1 MHPVRRELGKIV
13 RIALP
18 VSLTQASLLAL
29 WAVDTVMLFDISV
42 EAQDEAALGRT
53 FLMGTSM
60 VAFAVMLGLD
70 PIMSQ
75 AWGAR
80 DRKRL
85 GAALQQGLLL
95 SGLLALPLAA
105 LALSTEEFLVAC
117 GQNPLLS
124 HGAERYVLV
133 QVPALPFVLVFGL
146 GRQFLNCRS
155 IVWPPLVVGLFAN
168 LVNVGANWVFVY
180 GNLGAPQLGA
190 TGAGIATALVEVF
203 MAVALFAWIRVF
215 RLQRGAWA
223 GWNREAWRLRGLLP
237 VLALGIP
244 VAIHIGLEMWA
255 FQITT
260 LWAGLLGDKL
270 VPLAAHNIVL
280 QLASFSFMLPLGI
293 SIGAAAR
300 IGNLIGARDT
310 QGAQRAAWIALGL
323 GAVVMG
329 ICAVLFIL
337 LRHQLP
343 SWYTDNTAVIALCV
357 GILPIAAAFQ
367 IFDGVQ
373 VVGAGVLRGMG
384 RTRPAAWI
392 NLIAYYMLALPL
404 GWWWCFEQGHGLAGL
419 WWGLGAALA
428 IVSTLLIFYIHAR
441 GPHTV
446 ARVSA

>member
-1 MHPVRRELGKIV
+1 MDSLRRELKKIAD
-13 RIALP
+13 IAVP
-18 VSLTQASLLAL
+18 VALTQASLLAL
-29 WAVDTVMLFDISV
+29 WAVDTFMLFDVSV

-80 DRKRL
+80 DRRRL
-85 GAALQQGLLL
+85 GAALQQGFLL
-95 SGLLALPLAA
+95 SALLALPVAA
-105 LALSTEEFLVAC
+105 LAFGTEEFLLLC
-117 GQNPLLS
+117 GQDPVLS

-133 QVPALPFVLVFGL
+133 QVPALPFVLIFGL
-146 GRQFLNCRS
+146 GRQYLNCRS
-155 IVWPPLVVGLFAN
+155 IVWPPLLVGIVSNF
-168 LVNVGANWVFVY
+168 VNVFANWVFIH
-180 GNLGAPQLGA
+180 GNLGAPALGA
-190 TGAGIATALVEVF
+190 TGAGIATAIVEVF
-203 MAVALFAWIRVF
+203 MAASLFAWIRGF
-215 RLQRGAWA
+215 RLHRAAWA
-223 GWNREAWRLRGLLP
+223 GWDRSAWRVASLVP

-260 LWAGLLGDKL
+260 LLAGRLGDQV

-280 QLASFSFMLPLGI
+280 QLASFSFMLPLGL

-300 IGNLIGARDT
+300 IGNLIGARDPI
-310 QGAQRAAWIALGL
+310 GAQRAAWVALGL
-323 GAVVMG
+323 GAGVMAVCG
-329 ICAVLFIL
+329 ILFVA

-343 SWYTDNTAVIALCV
+343 SWYTDDAAVIALCV

-367 IFDGVQ
+367 VFDGVQ

-392 NLIAYYMLALPL
+392 NLVAYYVLALPL
-404 GWWWCFEQGHGLAGL
+404 GWWWCFELGHGLSGL

-428 IVSTLLIFYIHAR
+428 IVSLLLVGYIHAR
-441 GPHTV
+441 GPRSVGRV
-446 ARVSA
+446 AA